1 VGNWKAFAAVKGLSM
16 SKRNDDTYFATRA
29 QQERRMAEEATDARI
44 AALHWELASRYEE
57 LAGERDSSV
66 RELRTG

>member
-1 VGNWKAFAAVKGLSM
+1 MA
-16 SKRNDDTYFATRA
+16 KRNDDTYFATRA
-29 QQERRMAEEATDARI
+29 LQERRMAEEATDTKI

-57 LAGERDSSV
+57 LAGERDPSV